1 MKKRKITTGDVITS
15 TRYLSSFSGDLQRF
29 VDGTMSTHQVTPEFI
44 MEFRDFINTDNF
56 SKSYMLKK
64 SLVDKFPDYFVSETF
79 LNNINPNSIIDMEML
94 AEYVDNIK
102 VKFESQVTEEGEDSI
117 IEKIIINSIN
127 NATSEEIE
135 NTNIVTLVSEFGNKV
150 DEVLLRRVHDDT
162 AKDMIT
168 LAIELRGGNSTS
180 STAMKYMSN
189 DTKEDMLGTE
199 NVNVKTFLKYLS
211 ESKDIGWV
219 IKMVNKVSSGEIK
232 LEKTTEV
239 FDNDIIRFLAT
250 APESLVLE
258 ILKLRKFMPNA
269 LSYKVLLWALK
280 NRSFNED
287 ELISVKDVFKQA
299 GLFFE
304 LKRFAKDMEYSKLL
318 SLL

>member
-1 MKKRKITTGDVITS
+1 MKKRKITTSDVITS

-64 SLVDKFPDYFVSETF
+64 SLVDEFPDYFVSETY
-79 LNNINPNSIIDMEML
+79 LNSITSNSIIDIEML
-94 AEYVDNIK
+94 AEYVDSIK
-102 VKFESQVTEEGEDSI
+102 GKFESQVTEEGEDSI

-150 DEVLLRRVHDDT
+150 DEVLLRRVHNDT

-239 FDNDIIRFLAT
+239 FDNDVIRFFAT

-269 LSYKVLLWALK
+269 LSYKVLLWTLK

-318 SLL
+318 SEL